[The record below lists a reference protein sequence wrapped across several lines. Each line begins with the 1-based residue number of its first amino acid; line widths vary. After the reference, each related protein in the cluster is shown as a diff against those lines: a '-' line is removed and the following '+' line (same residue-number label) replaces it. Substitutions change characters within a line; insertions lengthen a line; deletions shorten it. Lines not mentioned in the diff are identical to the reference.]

1 MLEVP
6 LELLDHLC
14 AVERVNV
21 SHFCQLPGLL
31 GKHRVQSQLLILGV
45 DLNIKLPLLMVS
57 LFIQSE
63 FLFGERGLGID
74 ELILHFLEVFE
85 VLDHVKHIKAFIL
98 EH

>member
-1 MLEVP
+1 
-6 LELLDHLC
+6 
-14 AVERVNV
+14 
-21 SHFCQLPGLL
+21 
-31 GKHRVQSQLLILGV
+31 
-45 DLNIKLPLLMVS
+45 MVS

-74 ELILHFLEVFE
+74 ELILNFFEVFE